1 MLKIN
6 KVGLICLLLF
16 SQICTF
22 AQNNTNSPYTRYG
35 LGLLADRSFGAGR
48 AMGGIGY
55 GLRSSK
61 QINPMNP
68 ASYSSLD
75 SLTFMFDFGASG
87 QVFWYNDGINKQ
99 KSMNGNIEYLAM
111 QFPIMKGLA
120 MSVGLLPYSFVG
132 YDFGSGELSDNE
144 KYQAFETAALPLT
157 YTLAYIFPLMYLYW
171 KGLRRLNSPL
181 GEQLPEYDSIRLDRP
196 RFGRMGLWAFIP
208 VVILLELAVIIL
220 ISSLPEGMEMPEWF
234 SSALE
239 QMYGTNIVFNLL
251 TMSVLAPLLEE
262 FLFRGVILTG
272 LMRRMDTWWA
282 ILWSSVLF
290 GIAHLN
296 PWQALPAFV
305 MGCLFGWIYVR
316 TRSYWTVVAM
326 HSLNN
331 TLTIMVAAFFGPEV
345 VSDETMQSMFGPQVT
360 YIMLAVS
367 ALVLAAGI
375 GLINKYI
382 SSDEKSD
389 ISH

>member
-1 MLKIN
+1 MLRTLTYSLPDLKQAW
-6 KVGLICLLLF
+6 LILLLF
-16 SQICTF
+16 AGGQF
-22 AQNNTNSPYTRYG
+22 A
-35 LGLLADRSFGAGR
+35 A
-48 AMGGIGY
+48 AMLQLVIF
-55 GLRSSK
+55 
-61 QINPMNP
+61 N
-68 ASYSSLD
+68 
-75 SLTFMFDFGASG
+75 
-87 QVFWYNDGINKQ
+87 V
-99 KSMNGNIEYLAM
+99 
-111 QFPIMKGLA
+111 
-120 MSVGLLPYSFVG
+120 FVG

-345 VSDETMQSMFGPQVT
+345 VSDETMQSMFGPQMT
-360 YIMLAVS
+360 YILLAVS

-382 SSDEKSD
+382 SDEKGD

>member
-1 MLKIN
+1 MLRTLTYSLPDLKQAW
-6 KVGLICLLLF
+6 LILLLF
-16 SQICTF
+16 AGGQF
-22 AQNNTNSPYTRYG
+22 A
-35 LGLLADRSFGAGR
+35 A
-48 AMGGIGY
+48 AMLQLVIF
-55 GLRSSK
+55 
-61 QINPMNP
+61 N
-68 ASYSSLD
+68 
-75 SLTFMFDFGASG
+75 
-87 QVFWYNDGINKQ
+87 V
-99 KSMNGNIEYLAM
+99 
-111 QFPIMKGLA
+111 
-120 MSVGLLPYSFVG
+120 FVG

-331 TLTIMVAAFFGPEV
+331 TLTIMVVRLCRACSVPR
-345 VSDETMQSMFGPQVT
+345 
-360 YIMLAVS
+360 
-367 ALVLAAGI
+367 
-375 GLINKYI
+375 
-382 SSDEKSD
+382 
-389 ISH
+389 